1 MFIMCIKFNWFDS
14 SLMNSIYSCNNSCCF
29 FSWKITHGIKNIKSF
44 FFLEIGKTK
53 FQSSWRKDRP
63 WLVSVKNSVYEAMC
77 RVCADNLNV
86 TSGTGVIKTLEKRPK
101 HLNNLEKSK
110 YQLQFII
117 NKKGSLSLGTV
128 DGRFFLTFEE
138 QNWKSEILHVLNMVD
153 ENFSFQ
159 SCVSDNYLYPKMS
172 STKVIYINN
181 MELLNTSK
189 MSWLRRCRRN
199 LLLFILMNLPPHKLK
214 NNTMVMSNSFH
225 WNQERLLL
233 YIMGLYL
240 LEDVQLQTWWII

>member
-1 MFIMCIKFNWFDS
+1 MK
-14 SLMNSIYSCNNSCCF
+14 NNTWNKEYKKC
-29 FSWKITHGIKNIKSF
+29 F

-138 QNWKSEILHVLNMVD
+138 QKWKSEILHVMNMVD
-153 ENFSFQ
+153 KNFSFQ

-189 MSWLRRCRRN
+189 MS
-199 LLLFILMNLPPHKLK
+199 
-214 NNTMVMSNSFH
+214 
-225 WNQERLLL
+225 
-233 YIMGLYL
+233 
-240 LEDVQLQTWWII
+240 